1 MALDFASAEL
11 SEEEFRDR
19 RERARRGGDPAWLWP
34 EVSVGHLADV
44 QLPAGSSQ
52 QLCRA
57 RIRVPSEHEKVRS
70 KRTLVPRDTSDQK
83 VTLPPRVSAVLRC
96 RRKPK

>member
-34 EVSVGHLADV
+34 EVSVGH
-44 QLPAGSSQ
+44 
-52 QLCRA
+52 
-57 RIRVPSEHEKVRS
+57 
-70 KRTLVPRDTSDQK
+70 
-83 VTLPPRVSAVLRC
+83 
-96 RRKPK
+96 